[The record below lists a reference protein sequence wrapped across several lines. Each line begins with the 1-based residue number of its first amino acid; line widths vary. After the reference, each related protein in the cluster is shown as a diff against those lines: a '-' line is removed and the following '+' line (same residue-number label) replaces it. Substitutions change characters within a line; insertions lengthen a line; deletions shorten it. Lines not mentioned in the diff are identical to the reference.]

1 MSQCGW
7 YLLAYDIADPRR
19 LQRLHRAVRR
29 EGIALQRS
37 VFLVQGTESAI
48 EALID
53 RLEALMDVAEDDL
66 RAYPVAAP
74 SALWLRGQCVVQ
86 GHLLGD
92 GEAATAESRPSAPGW
107 RTLTTPTP
115 PLLPFTRSP
124 T

>member
-1 MSQCGW
+1 MSQSGW

-48 EALID
+48 EALLD
-53 RLEALMDVAEDDL
+53 RLEVLMDVAKDDL

-74 SALWLRGQCVVQ
+74 SALWLQGQCVVQ

-92 GEAATAESRPSAPGW
+92 SEAATESRPSAPGW
-107 RTLTTPTP
+107 RALTTPTP
-115 PLLPFTRSP
+115 PVLPFTRSQS
-124 T
+124 

>member
-1 MSQCGW
+1 MSQSGW

-37 VFLVQGTESAI
+37 VFLVQGTQSDI
-48 EALID
+48 EALLD
-53 RLEALMDVAEDDL
+53 RLAILMNEREDDL

-92 GEAATAESRPSAPGW
+92 GETASASRPSAPGW
-107 RTLTTPTP
+107 RALTTPTP
-115 PLLPFTRSP
+115 PVLAFTRSP